1 MSFNEEGLTPVVDVQ
16 GTCDVRFEPV
26 RDVLAEQLDSGN
38 DTGAS
43 IAVDVDGRTVAD
55 LWGGWC
61 DEEHRTPWT
70 ENTITNVW
78 SSTKTV
84 TNLAALMLA
93 DRGLL
98 DPYAP
103 VAKYWPE
110 FAENGK
116 ERIEVRHILSHTS
129 GVSGWEAPFTIE
141 DMYDRDAATRQL
153 ATQAP
158 WWEPGTASGY
168 HAQNQGHLVGE
179 LVRRLSGKPLK
190 TFVAEEIAGPLG
202 ADFQIGAA
210 EADWDRIAPVTPP
223 PPLPFDLASL
233 DPDSPVYK
241 TFTGPVADAGAAN
254 TPAWRRAELGAL
266 NGHGNARSVAR
277 ILRVLA
283 LGGAAGGVRLLSPDA
298 IGLIFDEQSHGPDLV
313 LGVPLRFGIGY
324 ALPETETVPY
334 IPQGRACYWGG
345 WGGSVILM
353 DLDARTTMSYMMN
366 KMGPGIIGSDRSEA
380 YVRAIQGC
388 LT

>member
-1 MSFNEEGLTPVVDVQ
+1 MVDVQ
-16 GTCDVRFEPV
+16 GTCDARFEPV
-26 RDVLAEQLDSGN
+26 RDALAEQLDTGN

-61 DEEHRTPWT
+61 DEEHRTPWG

-78 SSTKTV
+78 STTKTV

-129 GVSGWEAPFTIE
+129 GVSGWEAPFTTE
-141 DMYDRDAATRQL
+141 DMYDREAATRQL

-179 LVRRLSGKPLK
+179 LVRRLTGKTLK
-190 TFVAEEIAGPLG
+190 TFVAQEIAGPLG
-202 ADFQIGAA
+202 ADFQIGAI
-210 EADWDRIAPVTPP
+210 EADWGRIAPVTPP

-241 TFTGPVADAGAAN
+241 TFTGPVADAAAAN

-283 LGGAAGGVRLLSPDA
+283 LGGEVGGVRLLSPDA

-334 IPQGRACYWGG
+334 IPPGRTCFWGG

-353 DLDARTTMSYMMN
+353 DLDARTTISYMMN

-380 YVRAIQGC
+380 YVRAIQDC
-388 LT
+388 LA

>member
-1 MSFNEEGLTPVVDVQ
+1 MVDVQ
-16 GTCDVRFEPV
+16 GTCDARFEPV

-61 DEEHRTPWT
+61 DEEHRTPWG

-78 SSTKTV
+78 STTKTV

-129 GVSGWEAPFTIE
+129 GVSGWEAPFTTE
-141 DMYDRDAATRQL
+141 DMYDREAATRQL

-179 LVRRLSGKPLK
+179 LVRRLTGKTLK
-190 TFVAEEIAGPLG
+190 TFVAQEIAGPLG
-202 ADFQIGAA
+202 ADFQIGAI
-210 EADWDRIAPVTPP
+210 EADWGRIAPVTPP

-241 TFTGPVADAGAAN
+241 TFTGPVADAAAAN

-283 LGGAAGGVRLLSPDA
+283 LGGEAGGVRLLSPDA

-334 IPQGRACYWGG
+334 IPPGRTCFWGG

-353 DLDARTTMSYMMN
+353 DLDARTTISYMMN

-380 YVRAIQGC
+380 YVRAIQDC
-388 LT
+388 LA

>member
-1 MSFNEEGLTPVVDVQ
+1 MVDVQ
-16 GTCDVRFEPV
+16 GTCDARFEPV

-43 IAVDVDGRTVAD
+43 IAVNVDGRTVAD

-61 DEEHRTPWT
+61 DEEHRTPWG

-78 SSTKTV
+78 STTKTV

-129 GVSGWEAPFTIE
+129 GVSGWEAPFTTE
-141 DMYDRDAATRQL
+141 DMYDREAATRQL

-179 LVRRLSGKPLK
+179 LVRRLTGKTLK
-190 TFVAEEIAGPLG
+190 TFVAQEIAGPLG
-202 ADFQIGAA
+202 ADFQIGAI
-210 EADWDRIAPVTPP
+210 EADWGRIAPVTPP

-241 TFTGPVADAGAAN
+241 TFTGPVADAAAAN

-283 LGGAAGGVRLLSPDA
+283 LGGEAGGVRLLSPDA

-334 IPQGRACYWGG
+334 IPPGRTCFWGG

-353 DLDARTTMSYMMN
+353 DLDARTTISYMMN

-380 YVRAIQGC
+380 YVRAIQDC
-388 LT
+388 LG

>member
-1 MSFNEEGLTPVVDVQ
+1 MRFNEEGLTLVVDVQ
-16 GTCDVRFEPV
+16 GTCDARFEPV
-26 RDVLAEQLDSGN
+26 RDVLAEQLGSGN

-55 LWGGWC
+55 LWGGWS

-78 SSTKTV
+78 STTKTV

-129 GVSGWEAPFTIE
+129 GVSGWEAPFTTE
-141 DMYDRDAATRQL
+141 DMYDREAATRQL

-179 LVRRLSGKPLK
+179 LVRRLTGKPLK
-190 TFVAEEIAGPLG
+190 TFVAQEIAGPLG
-202 ADFQIGAA
+202 ADFQIGAV

-233 DPDSPVYK
+233 DPGSPVYK

-283 LGGAAGGVRLLSPDA
+283 LGGEAGGVRLLSPDA

-334 IPQGRACYWGG
+334 VPQGRACYWGG

-353 DLDARTTMSYMMN
+353 DLDARTTISYMMN
-366 KMGPGIIGSDRSEA
+366 KMGPGVIGSDRSET
-380 YVRAIQGC
+380 YVRTIRDC
-388 LT
+388 LA

>member
-1 MSFNEEGLTPVVDVQ
+1 VVDVQ
-16 GTCDVRFEPV
+16 GTCDARFEPV

-61 DEEHRTPWT
+61 DEEHRTPWG

-78 SSTKTV
+78 STTKTV

-129 GVSGWEAPFTIE
+129 GVSGWEAPFTTE
-141 DMYDRDAATRQL
+141 DMYDREAATRQL

-179 LVRRLSGKPLK
+179 LVRRLTGKTLK
-190 TFVAEEIAGPLG
+190 TFVAQEIAGPLG
-202 ADFQIGAA
+202 ADFQIGAI
-210 EADWDRIAPVTPP
+210 EADWGRIAPVTPP

-233 DPDSPVYK
+233 DPGSPVYK
-241 TFTGPVADAGAAN
+241 TFTGPVADAAAAN

-283 LGGAAGGVRLLSPDA
+283 LGGEAGGVRLLSPDA

-334 IPQGRACYWGG
+334 IPPGRTCFWGG

-353 DLDARTTMSYMMN
+353 DLDARTTISYMMN

-380 YVRAIQGC
+380 YVRAIQDC
-388 LT
+388 LA